1 LDPEVKSIPTTKV
14 QTLATLFRPPIEL
27 LFKGTF
33 KEAKEVSVAENKW
46 LLVNIQ
52 SITEFNSQRLNR
64 DTWSNPVLSALI
76 SENFTFYQVFSD
88 TEEGEKF
95 CQFYP
100 AAAILPYIAIID
112 PRTGQLMI
120 GWNEFIE
127 AKDLFEQ
134 LQIFLQ
140 QYSLNS
146 FESFPLNNDSKK
158 KRKNMVRLI

>member
-1 LDPEVKSIPTTKV
+1 LDPEVKGIPTKKA

-33 KEAKEVSVAENKW
+33 KEAKEISVAENKW

-100 AAAILPYIAIID
+100 AAVILPYIAVID

-120 GWNEFIE
+120 GWNDFIE
-127 AKDLFEQ
+127 AKFLIEQ

-140 QYSLNS
+140 QFSLHS
-146 FESFPLNNDSKK
+146 FDSVPHKNESKK
-158 KRKNMVRLI
+158 KIVV